1 MGGLVC
7 VLSLDGLRRKTKKKA
22 PKQQGA
28 RESSAPLVSHIP
40 AYPLSHA
47 PSAPCAVSLGIGDR
61 RRKELP
67 DTMRCD
73 PEEKGPAA
81 PPRESERRRDAEN
94 EREKAGREAPH
105 VGQRP
110 FRGRPGED
118 HPTTCSAAFQAPL
131 LSAPHPSRLPSTTPH
146 LRHRPRLPCHHRP
159 CHPTGHS
166 ARHSAEH
173 STRRLPRPRL
183 PHPRCSRRPQQWPQQ
198 WPPLRTTTR
207 HPALA
212 TRRRSR
218 HRREQPEA
226 RVALCLTRMVSV
238 ASEGA
243 APPARTPHPH
253 VPHLPA
259 RHRPASLFSL
269 SAMDAVAA
277 RPLWRHDRLLRT
289 VPPVL
294 KRGAAELP
302 N

>member
-28 RESSAPLVSHIP
+28 RESSAPLVSHIH
-40 AYPLSHA
+40 AYPTSHA

-183 PHPRCSRRPQQWPQQ
+183 PHPQCS
-198 WPPLRTTTR
+198 
-207 HPALA
+207 
-212 TRRRSR
+212 
-218 HRREQPEA
+218 
-226 RVALCLTRMVSV
+226 
-238 ASEGA
+238 
-243 APPARTPHPH
+243 
-253 VPHLPA
+253 
-259 RHRPASLFSL
+259 
-269 SAMDAVAA
+269 
-277 RPLWRHDRLLRT
+277 
-289 VPPVL
+289 
-294 KRGAAELP
+294 
-302 N
+302 